1 MPKRI
6 NYQLNEADLEIVK
19 TAITS
24 DKRPEV
30 RHRAVALQLL
40 HQEMKPDEV
49 AVTLGVSLGSIYK
62 WHARWRCG
70 GLDALANQLRS
81 GAPPKADEAY
91 WERVGLLIEQDPT
104 TLGYAFSLWT
114 AARLIAHMQQET
126 GIALGLTRFRTVLR
140 QRGYVYRRPKHDLK
154 SLQDPEARATA
165 VEQLSELKKGRLPA
179 STIYSLWTKAP

>member
-6 NYQLNEADLEIVK
+6 NYQLSEADLKVVK

-40 HQEMKPDEV
+40 HQEMKPGQV
-49 AVTLGVSLGSIYK
+49 AETLGVSLGSIYK
-62 WHARWRCG
+62 WHARWRRG
-70 GLDALANQLRS
+70 GLDALADQPRS

-91 WERVGLLIEQDPT
+91 WARVGQLVEQDPT

-114 AARLIAHMQQET
+114 AERLIRHMQQET
-126 GIALGLTRFRTVLR
+126 GIELSLTRFRTVLR

-165 VEQLSELKKGRLPA
+165 EEQLSELKRGRLRA
-179 STIYSLWTKAP
+179 TTTYSLWTKAP